1 LAILAASIL
10 CNGRVA
16 MNTSHFTL
24 ESNSPDGLWGTT
36 WSFLI
41 LDGRLVV
48 DKYERWR
55 KSGGNKPKS
64 EACWYR
70 ISPHESTITKAEVP
84 FTPAIGTWAK
94 AQWLKHLEYTVT
106 VGFLD

>member
-1 LAILAASIL
+1 
-10 CNGRVA
+10 
-16 MNTSHFTL
+16 MNPSHFTL

-36 WSFLI
+36 WTFLI
-41 LDGRLVV
+41 MDGRLVV

-55 KSGGNKPKS
+55 KLDGRSKPKS

-70 ISPHESTITKAEVP
+70 KSPDESTITKAEVP

-94 AQWLKHLEYTVT
+94 AQWLKHLEHTVT
-106 VGFLD
+106 VGFFD